1 MLCRLHWRGTTGP
14 DVVAGMATGFGTT
27 VLWVALFKEASHGL
41 SEVLP
46 AFVAI
51 LMMTILVSRL
61 AILVSRLT
69 APVASIPAPATIS
82 APPSPGGV

>member
-27 VLWVALFKEASHGL
+27 VLWVALFKEASRGL

-46 AFVAI
+46 AFVASP
-51 LMMTILVSRL
+51 MMT
-61 AILVSRLT
+61 ILVSRLT